1 MGVHNQNDGMHFQSV
16 NKSFQ
21 LPLHNPILF
30 KTPIFRSMNDTL
42 LTILKVLAT
51 LGSAYI
57 IVSPIPS
64 MRRVYQAHDTG
75 EMQLLPLVG
84 MLINYHIM

>member
-1 MGVHNQNDGMHFQSV
+1 
-16 NKSFQ
+16 
-21 LPLHNPILF
+21 
-30 KTPIFRSMNDTL
+30 MNDTL
-42 LTILKVLAT
+42 LTILKVLAS

-64 MRRVYQAHDTG
+64 MRRVYTARDTG

-84 MLINYHIM
+84 MLINYHILYADTLWLVAERTKS